1 MAEKLVKYYKYIGDS
16 MGIDGKMK
24 LAFETKIPSLS
35 AANMPDSPENI
46 EKFKVAIQKITGK
59 PAPNL

>member
-16 MGIDGKMK
+16 MGIDGRMK

-35 AANMPDSPENI
+35 AANIPDSSENI
-46 EKFKVAIQKITGK
+46 EKFKKAIQTLTGK
-59 PAPNL
+59 PAPNY

>member
-16 MGIDGKMK
+16 MGIDGRMK

-35 AANMPDSPENI
+35 AANFPDSPENI
-46 EKFKVAIQKITGK
+46 QKFKDAIQKITGN